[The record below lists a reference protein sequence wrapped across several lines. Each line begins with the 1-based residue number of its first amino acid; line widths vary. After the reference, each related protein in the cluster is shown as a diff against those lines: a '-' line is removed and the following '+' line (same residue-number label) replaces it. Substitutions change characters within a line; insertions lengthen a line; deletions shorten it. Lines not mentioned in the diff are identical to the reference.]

1 MQTSHTTFTA
11 RYVAMKDS
19 WSHGDD
25 RRDRGRVDRGV
36 PRSRRSRSPATRR
49 PEADRELNSRDR
61 GAVKPRPVSDLDDR
75 PRERSSDR
83 RRRQSRS
90 PLRDSREEVRERNR
104 GRELLD
110 TRGSEKPKRGGYQSP
125 PGKRRKSRSP
135 SVSRSHHKK
144 SKRALSR
151 SPSRPDGGSL
161 TSARGDKKRRPHS
174 PNPPRRLSPDRNHSQ
189 IHGDSRNKHN
199 RESGI
204 SERRGRSPGPTHD
217 RADPSREPQ
226 QDSQRPKRTPHSSPA
241 RQKPRERSP
250 FNQSSF
256 DQSKDRD
263 KKRHPSPS
271 KGRRSPDVHRYEPPN
286 RSRQPSPGAPKGPK
300 SNRGSSPRRDKGGRP
315 PRDEY
320 RPGPGK
326 QKGKGRPS
334 AASGANSIEVRRPSI
349 SASGANSIEVR
360 KPPNTASGA
369 NSIEVK
375 ADKMAGRGF
384 YGGQQ
389 GYNPNQQMQ
398 AAFPLKAQYQQ
409 QQQVDPRQ
417 YSQSPQHQMSPN
429 SYHNSPQQSPY
440 NSGRGNWGTQQQY
453 SPQG

>member
-1 MQTSHTTFTA
+1 MILPPTQHSPA

-49 PEADRELNSRDR
+49 PETDREPSSRDR

-75 PRERSSDR
+75 PPERSQDR
-83 RRRQSRS
+83 RRRPSRS

-110 TRGSEKPKRGGYQSP
+110 TRGSEKPKRGGHHSP
-125 PGKRRKSRSP
+125 SGKRRKSRSP

-144 SKRALSR
+144 SKRVSSR
-151 SPSRPDGGSL
+151 SPSRLDGGSV
-161 TSARGDKKRRPHS
+161 TSSRGDKKRRPHS
-174 PNPPRRLSPDRNHSQ
+174 PNPPRRRSPERNHSD
-189 IHGDSRNKHN
+189 IRADGRNRQN
-199 RESGI
+199 RDPGVSD
-204 SERRGRSPGPTHD
+204 RRGRSASPKHD
-217 RADPSREPQ
+217 RPEHSRASQ
-226 QDSQRPKRTPHSSPA
+226 LDSRRHDRSPRQSPA
-241 RQKPRERSP
+241 RQEKPRERSP
-250 FNQSSF
+250 FNHPSSF
-256 DQSKDRD
+256 DKSKDKDR
-263 KKRHPSPS
+263 KNNPSPN
-271 KGRRSPDVHRYEPPN
+271 KGRRSPDVDRYEPAN
-286 RSRQPSPGAPKGPK
+286 RSRQPSPRAPKGPK
-300 SNRGSSPRRDKGGRP
+300 SNRGPSPKRDKGSRP
-315 PRDEY
+315 SRDEY
-320 RPGPGK
+320 RPGK

-334 AASGANSIEVRRPSI
+334 
-349 SASGANSIEVR
+349 SA
-360 KPPNTASGA
+360 ASGA

-398 AAFPLKAQYQQ
+398 AAFPLKAQYNQQ
-409 QQQVDPRQ
+409 PQPVDPRQ
-417 YSQSPQHQMSPN
+417 YSLSPQHQMTPN
-429 SYHNSPQQSPY
+429 SYHNSPQTQSPY
-440 NSGRGNWGTQQQY
+440 NSGRGGWGGQPQQY